1 MQKLIV
7 GDPISNIVME
17 VTIWN
22 NVINIDESLLNKT
35 ILLKNFKLTKYKDS
49 YNLSSVFNSSIS
61 KQKYFKDYEN
71 KWKPQLKKEHNFSI
85 KTFKELGQ

>member
-1 MQKLIV
+1 MV

-22 NVINIDESLLNKT
+22 NQINIDESLLNKT
-35 ILLKNFKLTKYKDS
+35 ILLKHFKLIKYKDS

-61 KQKYFKDYEN
+61 KQKYFQDY
-71 KWKPQLKKEHNFSI
+71 
-85 KTFKELGQ
+85 

>member
-1 MQKLIV
+1 MQKLMV

-22 NVINIDESLLNKT
+22 NQINIDESLLNKT
-35 ILLKNFKLTKYKDS
+35 ILLKHFKLTKYKDS

-61 KQKYFKDYEN
+61 KQKYFQDY
-71 KWKPQLKKEHNFSI
+71 
-85 KTFKELGQ
+85 

>member
-1 MQKLIV
+1 MQKLTV

-61 KQKYFKDYEN
+61 KQKYFQDY
-71 KWKPQLKKEHNFSI
+71 
-85 KTFKELGQ
+85 